1 MPAYVGWSGA
11 FGGGEVEEEVQGM
24 RVAVEGIMAE
34 LERLKEG
41 DKSSG

>member
-1 MPAYVGWSGA
+1 MPTYVGWSGA

-34 LERLKEG
+34 LERLKE
-41 DKSSG
+41 DKTSE